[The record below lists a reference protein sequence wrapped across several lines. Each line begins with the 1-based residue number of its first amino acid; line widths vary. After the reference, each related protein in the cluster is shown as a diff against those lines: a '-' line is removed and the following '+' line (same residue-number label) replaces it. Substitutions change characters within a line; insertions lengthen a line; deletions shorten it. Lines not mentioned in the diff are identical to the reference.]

1 MFIPSAKSKYSLI
14 LLMLVAI
21 ALFIWVENSRVF
33 ISDKYYEEKLSASKL
48 MQNAEMVIKEFRN
61 SEGIYIDEVND
72 PNRTAMIG
80 SKQSPIVTDRGD
92 LTSKLTSLNPNFAA
106 VIVEM
111 FKEANL
117 KKGDKIA
124 ISCTGSFPALNI
136 AVFSATKVLELEP
149 IIISSVGA
157 SMFGATDPEFTW
169 LDMEEFLIQ
178 KNIFDYKSIAA
189 SIGGGRDLGRG
200 LSKNGR
206 ELIVEN
212 INKHNIQLI
221 HAETLEQNILNKM
234 ELFRTSAQNEI
245 ALYVNIGGGLSSIG
259 ATLNGRLIDPGLHRY
274 LTLTNTPLKGTMLL
288 FADEGVP
295 VIHLLDITRLAE
307 ENKLPLAPD
316 PLPEPGIGSMFSD
329 EKYNLTVTT
338 ISFIILV
345 ILILVVIFF
354 DHKELSIKDDEI
366 NV

>member
-1 MFIPSAKSKYSLI
+1 MFIPSAKSKLSLI

-33 ISDKYYEEKLSASKL
+33 ISDKYYEEKLTAAKL
-48 MQNAEMVIKEFRN
+48 MQSAELAIKEHRN

-80 SKQSPIVTDRGD
+80 DKQSPIVTDRGD

-111 FKEANL
+111 FKKTNL

-136 AVFSATKVLELEP
+136 AVLSASKVLELEP

-169 LDMEEFLIQ
+169 LDMEEFFIQ
-178 KNIFDYKSIAA
+178 QNIFEYKSIAA

-206 ELIVEN
+206 ELIIKN

-221 HAETLEQNILNKM
+221 HTETLEQNIAKKM
-234 ELFRTSAQNEI
+234 EIYKTSSQNDI
-245 ALYVNIGGGLSSIG
+245 VLYINIGGGLSSIG
-259 ATLNGRLIDPGLHRY
+259 ATINGRLIDPGLHRY
-274 LTLTNTPLKGTMLL
+274 LTLTNPPLKGTMLL
-288 FADEGVP
+288 FADEGIP
-295 VIHLLDITRLAE
+295 VIHLLDITKLAE
-307 ENKLPLAPD
+307 NKELPLAPD
-316 PLPEPGIGSMFSD
+316 PLPEPGNGSMFSD
-329 EKYNLTVTT
+329 EKYNITVTT
-338 ISFIILV
+338 FSFV
-345 ILILVVIFF
+345 ILLVLILIVIFF
-354 DHKELSIKDDEI
+354 DHKELKIKDDEI

>member
-1 MFIPSAKSKYSLI
+1 MFIPSAKSKLSLA

-21 ALFIWVENSRVF
+21 ALFIWVENSRVL
-33 ISDKYYEEKLSASKL
+33 ISDEYYEEKLAAAKL
-48 MQNAEMVIKEFRN
+48 MQNAELAIKEYRN
-61 SEGIYIDEVND
+61 SEGVYIDEVND

-80 SKQSPIVTDRGD
+80 GKQSPIVTDRGD

-117 KKGDKIA
+117 KRGDKVA

-136 AVFSATKVLELEP
+136 AVLSASKILGLEP

-157 SMFGATDPEFTW
+157 SMFGATDPDFTW
-169 LDMEEFLIQ
+169 LDMEEFFIQ
-178 KNIFDYKSIAA
+178 NNIFNYKSIAA

-206 ELIVEN
+206 EIILKN
-212 INKHNIQLI
+212 IDEHKIQLVND
-221 HAETLEQNILNKM
+221 ETLEQNISKKM
-234 ELFRTSAQNEI
+234 ELYKASGQNDI
-245 ALYVNIGGGLSSIG
+245 ALYVNIGGGLSSLG
-259 ATLNGRLIDPGLHRY
+259 TTLNGRLIDPGFHRY

-288 FADEGVP
+288 FADEGIPIV
-295 VIHLLDITRLAE
+295 HLLDITRLAE
-307 ENKLPLAPD
+307 REEIPLAPD
-316 PLPEPGIGSMFSD
+316 PLPEPGNGSMFEN
-329 EKYNLTVTT
+329 EKYDLKIAI
-338 ISFIILV
+338 ISFVILM
-345 ILILVVIFF
+345 ILILIVIFF
-354 DHKELSIKDDEI
+354 DHKELKIKDDEI

>member
-1 MFIPSAKSKYSLI
+1 MFIPSAKSKFSLI

-21 ALFIWVENSRVF
+21 VLFIWVDNSRVF
-33 ISDKYYEEKLSASKL
+33 VSDQYYEEKFAAAEL
-48 MQNAEMVIKEFRN
+48 MQKAESAIKDYRNA
-61 SEGIYIDEVND
+61 EGIYIDEVND

-80 SKQSPIVTDRGD
+80 VRQSPIVTDRGY

-117 KKGDKIA
+117 KEGDKIA
-124 ISCTGSFPALNI
+124 ISLTGSFPALNI
-136 AVFSATKVLELEP
+136 AVFSAAKVMGIEP

-157 SMFGATDPEFTW
+157 SMFGATDPDFTW
-169 LDMEEFLIQ
+169 LDMEEFFIE
-178 KNIFDYKSIAA
+178 KGIFDFKSVAA

-206 ELIVEN
+206 EIILEN
-212 INKHNIQLI
+212 IKKNNVELI
-221 HAETLEQNILNKM
+221 RNETLEQNILEKYDIFNQAGENK
-234 ELFRTSAQNEI
+234 I

-259 ATLNGRLIDPGLHRY
+259 VTLNGRLIDPGFHRY

-288 FADEGVP
+288 FADEGIP
-295 VIHLLDITRLAE
+295 VIHLLDITKLAE
-307 ENKLPLAPD
+307 EKQLPIAPD
-316 PLPEPGIGSMFSD
+316 PLPEPGNGSMFED
-329 EKYNLTVTT
+329 ERYNITIAT

-345 ILILVVIFF
+345 ILILIIILF
-354 DHKELSIKDDEI
+354 DHQELKIKDDEI

>member
-1 MFIPSAKSKYSLI
+1 MFIPSAKSKFSLVI
-14 LLMLVAI
+14 LMLIAI
-21 ALFIWVENSRVF
+21 ALFIWVDNSRVF
-33 ISDKYYEEKLSASKL
+33 VSDKYYEEKLAASKL
-48 MQNAEMVIKEFRN
+48 MQSAELAIKEYRN

-80 SKQSPIVTDRGD
+80 DKQSPIITDRGD

-124 ISCTGSFPALNI
+124 ISYTGSFPALNI
-136 AVFSATKVLELEP
+136 AVLSAAKVMELEP

-157 SMFGATDPEFTW
+157 SMFGATDPDFTW
-169 LDMEEFLIQ
+169 LDMEEFFIQ
-178 KNIFDYKSIAA
+178 NNIFDYKSIAA

-206 ELIVEN
+206 ELIIKN
-212 INKHNIQLI
+212 INKHDIQLVRE
-221 HAETLEQNILNKM
+221 ETLEQNIIKKM
-234 ELFRTSAQNEI
+234 ELFKDSGQNEI

-274 LTLTNTPLKGTMLL
+274 LTLTNPPLKGTMLL
-288 FADEGVP
+288 FADEGIP
-295 VIHLLDITRLAE
+295 VVHLLDITKLAE
-307 ENKLPLAPD
+307 DKQLPLAPD
-316 PLPEPGIGSMFSD
+316 PLPEPGNGSMFEY

-338 ISFIILV
+338 ISFAILI
-345 ILILVVIFF
+345 ILILIVIFF
-354 DHKELSIKDDEI
+354 DHNELKIKDDEI

>member
-1 MFIPSAKSKYSLI
+1 MFIPSAKSKFSLI
-14 LLMLVAI
+14 LLMLVSI

-33 ISDKYYEEKLSASKL
+33 MSDKYYEEKLEAAKL
-48 MQNAEMVIKEFRN
+48 MQRAEVAIKEYRN

-80 SKQSPIVTDRGD
+80 AKQSPIVTDRGD

-111 FKEANL
+111 FEEANL

-124 ISCTGSFPALNI
+124 VSCTGSFPALNI
-136 AVFSATKVLELEP
+136 AVLSAAKVLELEP

-169 LDMEEFLIQ
+169 LDMEEFFIQ
-178 KNIFDYKSIAA
+178 QNIFEYKSIAA
-189 SIGGGRDLGRG
+189 SLGGGRDLGRG

-206 ELIVEN
+206 ELIIEN
-212 INKHNIQLI
+212 INKHNIQFVQTK
-221 HAETLEQNILNKM
+221 TLEQNILKKM
-234 ELFRTSAQNEI
+234 EIYKTSNENDI

-259 ATLNGRLIDPGLHRY
+259 ATLNGKLIDPGLHRY
-274 LTLTNTPLKGTMLL
+274 LTLTNPPLKGTMLL
-288 FADEGVP
+288 FADEGIPIV
-295 VIHLLDITRLAE
+295 HLLDITRLAE
-307 ENKLPLAPD
+307 DYQLPLAPD
-316 PLPEPGIGSMFSD
+316 PLPEPGNGSMFSNV
-329 EKYNLTVTT
+329 KYDLRIAT
-338 ISFIILV
+338 ISFIILL
-345 ILILVVIFF
+345 ILILIVIFF
-354 DHKELSIKDDEI
+354 DHKELKIKDEEI

>member
-1 MFIPSAKSKYSLI
+1 MFIPSAKSKFSLI
-14 LLMLVAI
+14 LLMLVSI

-33 ISDKYYEEKLSASKL
+33 ISDKYYEEKLAAAKL
-48 MQNAEMVIKEFRN
+48 MQSAELAIKEYRN

-80 SKQSPIVTDRGD
+80 DKQSPIVTDRGD

-111 FKEANL
+111 FEEANL

-124 ISCTGSFPALNI
+124 ISLTGSFPALNI
-136 AVFSATKVLELEP
+136 AVLSAAKVLELEP

-169 LDMEEFLIQ
+169 LDMEEFFIQ
-178 KNIFDYKSIAA
+178 QNIFNYKSIAA

-206 ELIVEN
+206 ELIIEN
-212 INKHNIQLI
+212 INKHNIQLV
-221 HAETLEQNILNKM
+221 HAETLEQNIFKKM
-234 ELFRTSAQNEI
+234 EIYKTSNENDI
-245 ALYVNIGGGLSSIG
+245 TLYVNIGGGLSSIG
-259 ATLNGRLIDPGLHRY
+259 ATLNGKLIDPGLHRY
-274 LTLTNTPLKGTMLL
+274 LTLTNPPLKGTMLL
-288 FADEGVP
+288 FADEGIP
-295 VIHLLDITRLAE
+295 VVHLLDITRLAE
-307 ENKLPLAPD
+307 DNKLPIAPD
-316 PLPEPGIGSMFSD
+316 PLPEPGNGSMFSD
-329 EKYNLTVTT
+329 EKYDLRIAT
-338 ISFIILV
+338 ISFIILL

-354 DHKELSIKDDEI
+354 DHKELKIKDDEI

>member
-1 MFIPSAKSKYSLI
+1 MFIPSAKSKFSLI

-33 ISDKYYEEKLSASKL
+33 ISDEYYEEKLAAAEL
-48 MQNAEMVIKEFRN
+48 MQNAELAIKEYRN
-61 SEGIYIDEVND
+61 SEGVYIDEVND

-80 SKQSPIVTDRGD
+80 AKQSPIVTDRGD

-117 KKGDKIA
+117 KQGDKIA

-136 AVFSATKVLELEP
+136 AVLSAAKVLELEP
-149 IIISSVGA
+149 MIISSVGA
-157 SMFGATDPEFTW
+157 SMFGATDPDFTW
-169 LDMEEFLIQ
+169 LDMEEFFIKQ
-178 KNIFDYKSIAA
+178 NIFEYKSIAA

-206 ELIVEN
+206 ELILANIEKNNVELV
-212 INKHNIQLI
+212 HN
-221 HAETLEQNILNKM
+221 ETLEQNISHKIGIYKTASEN
-234 ELFRTSAQNEI
+234 NI

-259 ATLNGRLIDPGLHRY
+259 ATINGRLITPGLHRY
-274 LTLTNTPLKGTMLL
+274 ITLTNSPLKGTMLL
-288 FADEGVP
+288 LADEGVP
-295 VIHLLDITRLAE
+295 IIHLLDITKLAKSKE
-307 ENKLPLAPD
+307 IPIAPD
-316 PLPEPGIGSMFSD
+316 PLPEPGNGSMFED
-329 EKYNLTVTT
+329 EKYNITIAT
-338 ISFIILV
+338 ISFIILM
-345 ILILVVIFF
+345 ILILIVIFF
-354 DHKELSIKDDEI
+354 DHKELKIKDDEI

>member
-1 MFIPSAKSKYSLI
+1 MFIPSAKSKFSLI
-14 LLMLVAI
+14 LLLLVAI

-33 ISDKYYEEKLSASKL
+33 VSDEYYEEKLEAAEL
-48 MQNAEMVIKEFRN
+48 MQRAELAIKEYRN

-80 SKQSPIVTDRGD
+80 DKQSPIVTDRGN

-136 AVFSATKVLELEP
+136 AVLSAAKVLELEP

-157 SMFGATDPEFTW
+157 SMFGATDPDFTW
-169 LDMEEFLIQ
+169 LDMEEFFIQ
-178 KNIFDYKSIAA
+178 QNIFEYKSIAA

-206 ELIVEN
+206 ELILANIEKNNVELV
-212 INKHNIQLI
+212 HN
-221 HAETLEQNILNKM
+221 ETLEQNVLDKLGIFK
-234 ELFRTSAQNEI
+234 EI
-245 ALYVNIGGGLSSIG
+245 SENNISLYINIGGGLSSIG
-259 ATLNGRLIDPGLHRY
+259 ATINGRLVTPGLHRY

-295 VIHLLDITRLAE
+295 ILHLLDITRLAE
-307 ENKLPLAPD
+307 NKEIPIAPD
-316 PLPEPGIGSMFSD
+316 PLPEPGNGSMFEN
-329 EKYNLTVTT
+329 EKYNIKIAT
-338 ISFIILV
+338 ISFIILL
-345 ILILVVIFF
+345 ILILIVIFF
-354 DHKELSIKDDEI
+354 DHKELKIKDDEI

>member
-1 MFIPSAKSKYSLI
+1 MFIPSAKSKFSLI
-14 LLMLVAI
+14 ILMIVSI
-21 ALFIWVENSRVF
+21 GLFIWVENSRVF
-33 ISDKYYEEKLSASKL
+33 ISDEYYEEKLAAAKL
-48 MQNAEMVIKEFRN
+48 MQKAELAIKEYRN
-61 SEGIYIDEVND
+61 SEGVYIDEVND

-106 VIVEM
+106 AIVEM

-117 KKGDKIA
+117 KRGDKIA

-136 AVFSATKVLELEP
+136 AVLSAAKVLELEP

-157 SMFGATDPEFTW
+157 SMFGATDPDFTW
-169 LDMEEFLIQ
+169 LDMEEFFIQ
-178 KNIFDYKSIAA
+178 NNIFEYKSIAA

-206 ELIVEN
+206 EIIIEN
-212 INKHNIQLI
+212 VNDHKILLVQE
-221 HAETLEQNILNKM
+221 ETLEQNILNKM
-234 ELFRTSAQNEI
+234 ELYETYGKNNI
-245 ALYVNIGGGLSSIG
+245 ALYVNVGGGLSSIG
-259 ATLNGRLIDPGLHRY
+259 TTLNGRLIDPGFHRY
-274 LTLTNTPLKGTMLL
+274 LTLINTPLKGTMLL
-288 FADEGVP
+288 FADVGIP

-307 ENKLPLAPD
+307 NEGLPIAPD
-316 PLPEPGIGSMFSD
+316 PLPEPGNGSMFAD

-338 ISFIILV
+338 ISFV
-345 ILILVVIFF
+345 ILIILILIVIFF
-354 DHKELSIKDDEI
+354 DHKELKIKGDEI

>member
-1 MFIPSAKSKYSLI
+1 MFIPSAKSKFSLI

-33 ISDKYYEEKLSASKL
+33 ISDKYYEEKLAASKL
-48 MQNAEMVIKEFRN
+48 MQSAELAIKEYRN
-61 SEGIYIDEVND
+61 SAGIYIDEVND

-80 SKQSPIVTDRGD
+80 DKQSPIITDRGD

-117 KKGDKIA
+117 IKGDKIA
-124 ISCTGSFPALNI
+124 ISYTGSFPALNI
-136 AVFSATKVLELEP
+136 AVLSAAKVLGLEP

-157 SMFGATDPEFTW
+157 SMFGATDPDFTW
-169 LDMEEFLIQ
+169 LDMEEFFIQ
-178 KNIFDYKSIAA
+178 KNIFEYKSIAA

-206 ELIVEN
+206 EIIIEN
-212 INKHNIQLI
+212 INKQNIQLVRE
-221 HAETLEQNILNKM
+221 ETLEQNIFKKM
-234 ELFRTSAQNEI
+234 EIYKTTGEDDI

-259 ATLNGRLIDPGLHRY
+259 ATINGRLIDPGLYRY
-274 LTLTNTPLKGTMLL
+274 LTLTNPPLKGTMLL
-288 FADEGVP
+288 FADEGIP
-295 VIHLLDITRLAE
+295 VVHLLDITRLAE
-307 ENKLPLAPD
+307 IKGLPLAPD
-316 PLPEPGIGSMFSD
+316 PLPEPGNGSMFSD
-329 EKYNLTVTT
+329 EKYNITVTT
-338 ISFIILV
+338 ISFIILL
-345 ILILVVIFF
+345 ILILIVIFF
-354 DHKELSIKDDEI
+354 DHNELKIKDDKI